1 MSAKAQAMGECQG
14 FWIEGNQEG
23 IRRRELEGCGE
34 GRWCHTGKSNAAG
47 TIDESIISHVIL
59 RDGA

>member
-1 MSAKAQAMGECQG
+1 MGECQG
-14 FWIEGNQEG
+14 VWIEGNQEG

-47 TIDESIISHVIL
+47 TIDEYIISHVIL